1 MSLRTPLGRVLGL
14 GAARDGTSHW
24 WAERMTAA
32 ALVPLGLWFVV
43 SLVALDS
50 PDYASVV
57 AWVAAP
63 TNTVLLVLFAFVSFW
78 HSRLGTRVVVED
90 YVHSHATRLFALVLI
105 DFAHALLGAVT
116 VIAVLRV
123 SFGGGA

>member
-14 GAARDGTSHW
+14 GAARGGTSHW

-43 SLVALDS
+43 SLLALDS
-50 PDYASVV
+50 LDYASVV

-63 TNTVLLVLFAFVSFW
+63 INTVLLVLFASVSFW

-90 YVHSHATRLFALVLI
+90 YVHSHATRLVALVLI

-116 VIAVLRV
+116 IIAVLRV